1 MGRSQGH
8 DLKRGLGESE
18 RTCVHNLYVGRPSPE
33 FSSGGRTTCV
43 AGMVA
48 TGGCD
53 LNHSSC
59 WQSTGGRVIR
69 KIVVNR
75 HGAEV
80 IWRSGAGAA
89 FRHFLLRVKDVDHRT
104 ERTVGHP
111 DIRDI
116 HRCIH
121 TCCGVVGLA
130 EVGEQQLRLDRE
142 SCRSSQ
148 IAGSG

>member
-43 AGMVA
+43 AGLVA

-69 KIVVNR
+69 KIVVDR
-75 HGAEV
+75 QGAEV

-89 FRHFLLRVKDVDHRT
+89 FRHLLLRVEDIDHCT
-104 ERTVGHP
+104 EGIICHS
-111 DIRDI
+111 DISDI
-116 HRCIH
+116 YGCIH
-121 TCCGVVGLA
+121 ICGGVVGLG
-130 EVGEQQLRLDRE
+130 EVGDQ
-142 SCRSSQ
+142 
-148 IAGSG
+148 